1 MMKKNWS
8 IQSTLIFLL
17 VVIVLSL
24 PALSFAGEYVSVK
37 KDGVNIRSGPS
48 TDDEILYEVFK
59 DFPLEVLQRKGDWVQ
74 TRDYE
79 NDKGWIYA
87 SLLSDKTTVIVKV
100 DTANMR
106 SGPGTENKIIA
117 TVKKGVVFKPIG
129 KEGDW
134 IKLQYKNDI
143 TGWMHNT
150 LLWPSNF

>member
-143 TGWMHNT
+143 TGWMYNT